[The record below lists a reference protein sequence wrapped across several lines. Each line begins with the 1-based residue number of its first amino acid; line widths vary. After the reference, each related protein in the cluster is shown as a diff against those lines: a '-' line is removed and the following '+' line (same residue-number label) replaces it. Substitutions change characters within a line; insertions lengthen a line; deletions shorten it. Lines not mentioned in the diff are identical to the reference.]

1 MQAITRTLA
10 RLGAGEDHTAALMP
24 FPEMRRRIGFDDDH
38 ARADAY
44 AEGHGTSPQDGLHR
58 RRSPRRAGPHDPA
71 RIRRPLGIG
80 AREAASTSFPAAL
93 PTSRPDDRGR

>member
-38 ARADAY
+38 ARADTY
-44 AEGHGTSPQDGLHR
+44 AEGHWTGPQDGLHR
-58 RRSPRRAGPHDPA
+58 RPSPR
-71 RIRRPLGIG
+71 
-80 AREAASTSFPAAL
+80 
-93 PTSRPDDRGR
+93 